1 MVIAPN
7 DIHEF
12 TPLHYDAETNSMAT
26 QLDMY
31 DVEDVGLVKFDFLG
45 LRTLTVINNALLIT
59 VNVLKPRKSNFTN
72 PTSSTSYIS
81 S

>member
-1 MVIAPN
+1 
-7 DIHEF
+7 
-12 TPLHYDAETNSMAT
+12 MAT

-45 LRTLTVINNALLIT
+45 LRTLTVINNAVKSVEKIDPKFRLKSIPFDDSKVYELL
-59 VNVLKPRKSNFTN
+59 
-72 PTSSTSYIS
+72 SSGKTKGIFQLES